1 MNSYLRATE
10 CPSFELHLLLQL
22 RVWQLGIKVTSHI
35 LKVLTTKGLYSG
47 WVLGWLN
54 NEISSIHG
62 FYQLA
67 KQKQSNKK
75 FAYKLEAT

>member
-1 MNSYLRATE
+1 MKWVKSAHGTVFRAMSSYLRATE
-10 CPSFELHLLLQL
+10 CRTFEFHLLLQL
-22 RVWQLGIKVTSHI
+22 RIWQLGIKVTSHI

-54 NEISSIHG
+54 NEISLIQG

-67 KQKQSNKK
+67 K
-75 FAYKLEAT
+75 